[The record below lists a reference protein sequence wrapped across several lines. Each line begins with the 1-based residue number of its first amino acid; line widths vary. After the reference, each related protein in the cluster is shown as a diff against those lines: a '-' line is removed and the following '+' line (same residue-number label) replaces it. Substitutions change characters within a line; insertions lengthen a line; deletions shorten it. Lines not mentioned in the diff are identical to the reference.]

1 MGVRV
6 FWCVSGQEAGTR
18 TAMQGE
24 ASVDTFSGQGQ
35 AASQST
41 LGMPGKGR
49 RFLVIDDSQVFLA
62 LASSTVA
69 LTFLGAEVV
78 RHNSFDAAANDL
90 RAGSFD
96 AVICGYGIGEGKT
109 AHDLRALTNAPMV
122 VLTGRLGG
130 IDAPRGAVVVEKGA
144 GPEALSQAIHKVLA

>member
-6 FWCVSGQEAGTR
+6 FWCVTGTGDGAR

-24 ASVDTFSGQGQ
+24 ASVDTLSGQSQ
-35 AASQST
+35 AASEST

-78 RHNSFDAAANDL
+78 RHNTFDTAAHDL
-90 RAGSFD
+90 KTGSFD
-96 AVICGYGIGEGKT
+96 AIICGYGIGEGKT
-109 AHDLRALTNAPMV
+109 AHDLRLLTDAPMV

-130 IDAPRGAVVVEKGA
+130 VDAPRGAVVVEKGA
-144 GPEALSQAIHKVLA
+144 GPEALSQALHKVLA

>member
-1 MGVRV
+1 M
-6 FWCVSGQEAGTR
+6 R
-18 TAMQGE
+18 TEMQGE
-24 ASVDTFSGQGQ
+24 ASVDTLSGQSQ
-35 AASQST
+35 TVSQST

-78 RHNSFDAAANDL
+78 RHNTFDAAANDL

-96 AVICGYGIGEGKT
+96 AIICGYGIGEGKT

-144 GPEALSQAIHKVLA
+144 GPEALSQALHQVLG